1 MKAALHL
8 LVPGPINRPTGGS
21 RYDARVAEE
30 LRAMHW
36 TVTVH
41 ELPGAFPAT
50 DAKARDAL
58 HATLAALP
66 DGSRAIID
74 GLALGDSPDI
84 VAAHVARLRLL
95 ALVHH
100 PLGDETGLD
109 PALRERFLVR
119 EARALAGCAGV
130 IVTSRHTRRRVAE
143 LGVPDTCIRVV
154 VPGTDPAPP
163 ARGPDPGEP
172 PMLLCVGSV
181 IPRKGQDVLV
191 AALERLRDTPWQCLI
206 AGSTAADPPFAAA
219 LHNRID
225 DAGLTGRITLAG
237 ECGPARLD
245 RAYDRSTLF
254 VLPSHYEGYGMV
266 LAEAL
271 ARGLPVVST
280 TGGAIPDTVPETAGR
295 LVPPGDTTALAGAI
309 TTLLHDHGARARAA
323 RAARHCAGSLPNWT
337 ETATVFARAVEDLS

>member
-1 MKAALHL
+1 MSAPLHL
-8 LVPGPINRPTGGS
+8 LVPGPIDRPTGGS
-21 RYDARVAEE
+21 RYDARVVEA

-41 ELPGAFPAT
+41 ELAGAFPAT
-50 DAKARDAL
+50 DAEARTAL
-58 HATLAALP
+58 DATLAALP
-66 DGSRAIID
+66 DGSRAVID
-74 GLALGDSPDI
+74 GLALGDSPAI
-84 VAAHVARLRLL
+84 AAAHAARLRLL

-109 PALRERFLVR
+109 PALRERLLER
-119 EARALAGCAGV
+119 EARALAVCEGA
-130 IVTSRHTRRRVAE
+130 IVTSRHTRRRVAH
-143 LGVPDTCIRVV
+143 LGVPETRIRVV
-154 VPGTDPAPP
+154 APGTDPAPP
-163 ARGPDPGEP
+163 ARGPAPGEP

-191 AALERLRDTPWQCLI
+191 AALERLRDTPWCCLI
-206 AGSTAADPPFAAA
+206 AGGTTADPSFAAA
-219 LHNRID
+219 LRNRIH
-225 DAGLTGRITLAG
+225 DAGLTDRIELAG

-280 TGGAIPDTVPETAGR
+280 TGGAIPDTVPEAAGR
-295 LVPPGDTTALAGAI
+295 LVPPGDAAALAGAI
-309 TTLLHDHGARARAA
+309 ATLLHDHGARARAA
-323 RAARHCAGSLPNWT
+323 RASRHYAGSLPNWT
-337 ETATVFARAVEDLS
+337 ETGTLFAKAVEDLV